1 MAEIGYRCTCAEDNV
16 VRGCEIHD
24 ARAVPLSP
32 EERAREVRRLLIQTV
47 GELGQGLRIL
57 SAEYSGGHWL
67 SMPTT
72 IRQMGEIVQAQ
83 DELMKELPRG

>member
-1 MAEIGYRCTCAEDNV
+1 M
-16 VRGCEIHD
+16 RGCPIHD
-24 ARAVPLSP
+24 ARAVALSP

-57 SAEYSGGHWL
+57 AMEYSGGHWL
-67 SMPTT
+67 SMAGT
-72 IRQMGEIVQAQ
+72 IRQMSELVQAQ